1 MARKDHVT
9 KVESAL
15 IKAHRNRP
23 EIETDSSWDMT
34 VMAEIRGLSRPQV
47 NDRDFRFEQL
57 FVWRFAVATCM
68 VALVISVY
76 ALWVGIGVEDL
87 ATKIFIDD
95 PLGLLTMRF
104 FAL

>member
-15 IKAHRNRP
+15 IKAHRDRP
-23 EIETDSSWDMT
+23 EIETDSSWNINVMT
-34 VMAEIRGLSRPQV
+34 EVRGLSRPQI

-57 FVWRFAVATCM
+57 FVWRFAAATCM
-68 VALVISVY
+68 VALVVSIY
-76 ALWVGIGVEDL
+76 AIWVGIGVEDL
-87 ATKIFIDD
+87 AAKFFIDD